1 MLRSLE
7 LVAWRE
13 RNASQ
18 QLRAMAMERT
28 RERTRTHVI
37 GATVGI
43 GVVLAV
49 LSPVLVSGPDSFP
62 ISSFPMFAHVRA
74 SPMGTI
80 THALAVSADGR
91 RRPIPPE
98 LVANSSSLQA
108 LVTLQATVA
117 RGPAA
122 LATLC
127 AGIAERARLD
137 ARFAGSRDVVIET
150 ATYDAVAY
158 FDGDVEPTTRE
169 EHVRCPLPRDP
180 R

>member
-1 MLRSLE
+1 MDT
-7 LVAWRE
+7 
-13 RNASQ
+13 
-18 QLRAMAMERT
+18 ERT
-28 RERTRTHVI
+28 HERARTHAI

-49 LSPVLVSGPDSFP
+49 LSPFFVSGPDSFP

-80 THALAVSADGR
+80 THALAVSTDGR

-108 LVTLQATVA
+108 LITLQATVG

-122 LATLC
+122 LAALC
-127 AGIAERARLD
+127 AGIAERASLD
-137 ARFAGSRDVVIET
+137 ARVAGSQDVVIET

-158 FDGDVEPTTRE
+158 FDGAVEPTARE
-169 EHVRCPLPRDP
+169 EHVRCALPRAP
-180 R
+180 